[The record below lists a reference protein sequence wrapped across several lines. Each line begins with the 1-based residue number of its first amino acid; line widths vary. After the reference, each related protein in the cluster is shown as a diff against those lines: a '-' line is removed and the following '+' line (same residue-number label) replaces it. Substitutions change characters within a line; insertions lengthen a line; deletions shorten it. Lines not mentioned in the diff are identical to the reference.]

1 VEGPEGLGVKHS
13 PGRKSVT
20 INKQEL
26 MNNDLSA
33 GHTKYVTFAVALA
46 ALALLVGCHSD
57 MYDQPRGKPLVWS
70 RFFPDRREARPL
82 VDGTVPH
89 SDTTES
95 DLLLTGKLDG
105 RVSDTFPFRVTKDVL
120 ERGHERY
127 NIYCSPC
134 HGLLGDGKGMVVRRG
149 FPPPPSFHS
158 DSLRAKPVGHYVD
171 VITHGLGKMFP
182 YADRVQPHDRWAIAA
197 YIRAL
202 QLSQNAPVRDL
213 SASQRRP
220 LTGE

>member
-1 VEGPEGLGVKHS
+1 
-13 PGRKSVT
+13 
-20 INKQEL
+20 
-26 MNNDLSA
+26 
-33 GHTKYVTFAVALA
+33 
-46 ALALLVGCHSD
+46 
-57 MYDQPRGKPLVWS
+57 
-70 RFFPDRREARPL
+70 
-82 VDGTVPH
+82 
-89 SDTTES
+89 
-95 DLLLTGKLDG
+95 
-105 RVSDTFPFRVTKDVL
+105 
-120 ERGHERY
+120 
-127 NIYCSPC
+127 
-134 HGLLGDGKGMVVRRG
+134 MVVRRG

-182 YADRVQPHDRWAIAA
+182 YAVRVQPHDRWAIAA